1 MTEESPFEVYLII
14 SYEKYEIYLLDKINL
29 KNIYKEEIY
38 IENNIDLID
47 YNLLNSFLDKNIFKI
62 EKLIGNFVNNI
73 YVLIND
79 YKIFNLSFGIKKK
92 NYQKTIKQ
100 DFLNFSLFTV
110 DERLILQ
117 IYVA

>member
-62 EKLIGNFVNNI
+62 EKLIGNFLKPI
-73 YVLIND
+73 VLLIDN
-79 YKIFNLSFGIKKK
+79 
-92 NYQKTIKQ
+92 KQ
-100 DFLNFSLFTV
+100 ILNFSKKPVFFKLFGTKAISFW
-110 DERLILQ
+110 L
-117 IYVA
+117 